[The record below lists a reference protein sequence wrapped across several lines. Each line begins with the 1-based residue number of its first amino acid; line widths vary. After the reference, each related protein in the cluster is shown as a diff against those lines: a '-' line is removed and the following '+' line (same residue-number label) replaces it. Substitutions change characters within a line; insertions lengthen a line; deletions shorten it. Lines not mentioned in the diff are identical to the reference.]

1 LDEAS
6 SEVLDIDVVLALSP
20 VVRLSLVF
28 DDVVEEMTDGM
39 VDELV

>member
-1 LDEAS
+1 LYKAS

-20 VVRLSLVF
+20 VVRLSLVV